1 MLLRMMTEK
10 IISKV
15 LMSMTEV
22 DVVIF
27 ALMRAASTQ
36 RSQDCLQ

>member
-1 MLLRMMTEK
+1 MLLRIMMEM

-22 DVVIF
+22 DEVIF